1 MPLITALYGLLTR
14 LGRRGQQDRNPEE
27 CCVTATRDAY
37 FKKGGLVSNISTPQK
52 LTRTWREKLAF
63 DYQTRVQ
70 CGDTN
75 LAGCRVRED
84 WTVVGSDGHWTES
97 YSRLSGS
104 GSGKMGWSLEGNES
118 SKDRF
123 LFDI

>member
-1 MPLITALYGLLTR
+1 MVGEASRIGILKS
-14 LGRRGQQDRNPEE
+14 
-27 CCVTATRDAY
+27 VVSTATRDAY

-63 DYQTRVQ
+63 DCQTRAQ
-70 CGDTN
+70 CGDTD
-75 LAGCRVRED
+75 LGCRVRED

-123 LFDI
+123 F